1 MCRIRIQYSVD
12 MYPLSIRKEKIIGY
26 WGRYVLG
33 HNSPLSDMFWLAQ
46 GLTVW
51 SRLARASRVDKG
63 RAGDAGRGSR
73 AAVTKGAAWAG
84 ARPGGARLGGVEQV
98 GRGQAGG
105 AGRGW
110 SWAGAAR
117 CEEEEARVSG

>member
-1 MCRIRIQYSVD
+1 VEQVGQG
-12 MYPLSIRKEKIIGY
+12 EQ
-26 WGRYVLG
+26 GRRR
-33 HNSPLSDMFWLAQ
+33 
-46 GLTVW
+46 T
-51 SRLARASRVDKG
+51 SRRCG
-63 RAGDAGRGSR
+63 EGSR

-84 ARPGGARLGGVEQV
+84 ARPGGAQLGGVEQV

-105 AGRGW
+105 TGRGW